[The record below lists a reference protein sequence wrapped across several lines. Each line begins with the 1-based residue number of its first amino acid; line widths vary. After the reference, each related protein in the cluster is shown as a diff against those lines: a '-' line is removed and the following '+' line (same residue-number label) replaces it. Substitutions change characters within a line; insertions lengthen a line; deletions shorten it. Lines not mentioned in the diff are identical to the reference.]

1 MNALLAAKRA
11 DTAFLCATCASDARG
26 VGQYIVGGVGTDC
39 ICSWCRRSMT
49 QVAYG
54 GEVLEPLLAQHGEMT
69 FSTSLVLDVPT
80 RVIWD
85 VNGYYRE
92 LGVDP
97 HAPKAELRR
106 AYQASVQDDRLTYIA
121 KILLNDH
128 TRREYDLLQLGQLWF
143 DPWLAARVREEV
155 LDAVQGND
163 ITEQDVEEGTRTV
176 RQEIHS
182 REDQPVDLRPNPDHG
197 LNHLTG
203 WGHYGWKV
211 GPREWLMARWRL
223 MLALA
228 ARDLGVRL
236 ERAMTGV
243 MRSPDPVGFQKTHSG
258 TIFFIE
264 LDTIATIE
272 LATSVIVASGATAPH
287 D

>member
-1 MNALLAAKRA
+1 MSALMDAKKSQV
-11 DTAFLCATCASDARG
+11 AFLCEGCITDARA

-39 ICSWCRRSMT
+39 ICSWCRRGLT
-49 QVAYG
+49 QIAYTG
-54 GEVLEPLLAQHGEMT
+54 AVLEPLLAQHGQMT
-69 FSTSLVLDVPT
+69 FSASLVLDLPR

-85 VNGYYRE
+85 VNRYYAE

-97 HAPKAELRR
+97 HVPKAELRR
-106 AYQASVQDDRLTYIA
+106 AYQDSVQDPRSTYIA
-121 KILLNDH
+121 KILLNDE
-128 TRREYDLLQLGQLWF
+128 TRREYDALQVGQLWF
-143 DPWLAARVREEV
+143 DPWLAARVRDEV
-155 LDAVQGND
+155 LADTIGND
-163 ITEQDVEEGTRTV
+163 LTEQDVEDGTRTV

-182 REDQPVDLRPNPDHG
+182 REDQPVDLRPNAHG
-197 LNHLTG
+197 LNWNNG

-211 GPREWLMARWRL
+211 GQRDWLMARWRL

-236 ERAMTGV
+236 ERAMVGV
-243 MRSPDPVGFQKTHSG
+243 MRSADPVGFQKTHSG

-264 LDTIATIE
+264 VDTIATIE
-272 LATSVIVASGATAPH
+272 LAASVIVASGATAPH

>member
-1 MNALLAAKRA
+1 MSALLAAKKA
-11 DTAFLCATCASDARG
+11 DHAFICRSCADDARG
-26 VGQYIVGGVGTDC
+26 VGQHLVGAVGTDC
-39 ICSWCRRSMT
+39 ICSWCRRGMT
-49 QVAYG
+49 QVAYTG
-54 GEVLEPLLAQHGEMT
+54 AVLEPMLVEHGQMA
-69 FSTSLVLDVPT
+69 FSASLVVDVAR

-92 LGVDP
+92 LGADP
-97 HAPKAELRR
+97 HAPKSVLRR
-106 AYQASVQDDRLTYIA
+106 AYQDSIQDDRLTYIA
-121 KILLNDH
+121 KILLNDS
-128 TRREYDLLQLGQLWF
+128 TRVEYDLLQPGQLWF

-155 LDAVQGND
+155 LDAVQGSD

-182 REDQPVDLRPNPDHG
+182 REDQPVDLRPSPDHG
-197 LNHLTG
+197 LNHWTG
-203 WGHYGWKV
+203 WGHYGWLV
-211 GPREWLMARWRL
+211 GPRGWLMARWRL

-236 ERAMTGV
+236 ERAMVGV

-264 LDTIATIE
+264 MDTIATIE
-272 LATSVIVASGATAPH
+272 LAASVIVASGATAPH